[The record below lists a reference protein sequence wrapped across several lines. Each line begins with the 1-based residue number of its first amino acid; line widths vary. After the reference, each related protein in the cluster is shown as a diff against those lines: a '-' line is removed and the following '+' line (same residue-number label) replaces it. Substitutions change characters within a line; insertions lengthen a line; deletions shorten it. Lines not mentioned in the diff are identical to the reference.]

1 MKLSFFVPGIASPSG
16 SKKAFMHPKTGRIIV
31 MDTAKRKTSWQSIVS
46 LHAQQAMID
55 SGAKL
60 TTEAVAMTIDFY
72 FPRPKCHYGS
82 GKNAARIKE
91 TAPKYHTQK
100 PDLTKL
106 IRCTEDALTGIVY
119 KDDCQVTERFCQKH
133 WCNVN
138 EAPGVEITLEVVL

>member
-1 MKLSFFVPGIASPSG
+1 LKLTFFVPGIASPSG
-16 SKKAFMHPKTGRIIV
+16 SKKAFAHPKTGRIIV

-46 LHAQQAMID
+46 LHAQQAMTD
-55 SGAKL
+55 AGAKL
-60 TTEAVAMTIDFY
+60 TNEAVAMTIDFY
-72 FPRPKCHYGS
+72 FPRPKCHFGS

>member
-1 MKLSFFVPGIASPSG
+1 
-16 SKKAFMHPKTGRIIV
+16 

-46 LHAQQAMID
+46 LHAQQAMTD
-55 SGAKL
+55 AGAKL

-82 GKNAARIKE
+82 GRNAAKIKD

-100 PDLTKL
+100 P
-106 IRCTEDALTGIVY
+106 EDALTGIVY

-138 EAPGVEITLEVVL
+138 EAPGVEITLETVL